1 MIRQVY
7 DALKVDSRKGDFV
20 NLKTKDFEDLNI
32 DITKE
37 DIILLKKSEWKKYI
51 NKIIK
56 ENAFEYL
63 VKENNKKSK
72 TKHIYFEKLE
82 MSKYLVIN
90 KSTSLSKI
98 IFSVRAGI
106 YDVKIWNDWNYSETL
121 CVMCNLLEENMD
133 HFMHGS
139 AYGENPCEINWKNIF
154 ENNPDE
160 QNEIA
165 MDIKKKTVPQK
176 I

>member
-7 DALKVDSRKGDFV
+7 DALKVDGWKGDFV
-20 NLKTKDFEDLNI
+20 NLITKDFEDLNI
-32 DITKE
+32 DITEE
-37 DIILLKKSEWKKYI
+37 DIILLKKIEWEKYI

-63 VKENNKKSK
+63 VKENNEKSK

-82 MSKYLVIN
+82 MSNYLVIN

-106 YDVKIWNDWNYSETL
+106 YDVNIWNDWNYSETL
-121 CVMCNLLEENMD
+121 CVMCNLLEKNMD

-165 MDIKKKTVPQK
+165 MEIKKKTVPQK